1 LLARKKKL
9 LRRPSNINGMPPP
22 LPPPMLARKT
32 KLLRRLSNI
41 NGMPPPMLARKTKL
55 LRRLSHIN
63 VLSTK
68 HHPRTNAATRLIGT
82 WPKTIQARKN
92 ITKQPI
98 HRWTKRTPPLLLRL
112 PNINGMPPPLLAR
125 KKKRLRRLSNINVL
139 PPH

>member
-9 LRRPSNINGMPPP
+9 LRRPSNINGTPPP

-32 KLLRRLSNI
+32 KLLRRLS
-41 NGMPPPMLARKTKL
+41 
-55 LRRLSHIN
+55 HIN
-63 VLSTK
+63 VMPTK